1 MGVAQRNNLKKDYKN
16 KDWLYQR
23 YVIDEIEPVDIAKEF
38 QVDRKVII
46 AWLDEFKIYRDY
58 KRLIKKKK

>member
-1 MGVAQRNNLKKDYKN
+1 MKKDYKN

-23 YVIDEIEPVDIAKEF
+23 YVIDEVEPVDIAKEF

-46 AWLDEFKIYRDY
+46 SWLDEFGIYRDY
-58 KRLIKKKK
+58 KRFKKMK